1 MKKAITVLLWIAL
14 LALAVTLISWAGE
27 KEGLRREVLSCQK
40 KNESLRDLY
49 DQAKDKWAR
58 ASEALNAEKEQ
69 LATKN
74 TLLSEQLLDAREKL
88 KTAQSQAQ
96 TLSRQEQQA
105 RDALALAQREW
116 DQQLN
121 AISREKDALAGR
133 LSEALAVLL
142 PMDET
147 AEPAAGLFPSAT
159 PDTAPRHQ
167 MEREILLPK

>member
-14 LALAVTLISWAGE
+14 LASAVTLISWAGE

-105 RDALALAQREW
+105 RDALA
-116 DQQLN
+116 
-121 AISREKDALAGR
+121 GR

-147 AEPAAGLFPSAT
+147 AEPDACLFPSAPT
-159 PDTAPRHQ
+159 DTAPRRQ
-167 MEREILLPK
+167 MERETLLPK